1 MRSAHGERCRD
12 RPSRG
17 QSGVLAGTDG
27 LLFAVLILFA
37 GSLFVLHV
45 WATIDTRAALDAAA
59 REYLRTYTEQPDPV
73 SAATAAEQAARDLLT
88 ARGGSSP
95 PVRIVGPPGDTFGP
109 CSEASVTLR
118 AELPPMSLPFLDDLP
133 GRSVEV
139 VHTELVDPHRDLAT
153 GAAYDPE
160 ATPCASS

>member
-1 MRSAHGERCRD
+1 M
-12 RPSRG
+12 
-17 QSGVLAGTDG
+17 LAGTDG

-73 SAATAAEQAARDLLT
+73 SAATAAEQAARDLLA
-88 ARGGSSP
+88 ARGDSSSA
-95 PVRIVGPPGDTFGP
+95 VQIVAPPGDTFGP

-118 AELPPMSLPFLDDLP
+118 AELPAVSLPFLDDLP

-139 VHTELVDPHRDLAT
+139 FHTELVDPHRDLVT
-153 GAAYDPE
+153 GVAYDPTT
-160 ATPCASS
+160 TPCANS